1 MKVIIDIPD
10 ENYNHIITEGY
21 RATIDGKV
29 VYRAILDG
37 IPLNDDDR
45 LLSESEIIS
54 ALETMKKQ
62 FEASNEWNR
71 VYGMMVAKNVVK
83 GCPDITKD

>member
-1 MKVIIDIPD
+1 MKVVIDIPD
-10 ENYNHIITEGY
+10 ENYNHIMTEGY

-37 IPLNDDDR
+37 TPLNDDDR

-54 ALETMKKQ
+54 ALETKKKQ
-62 FEASNEWNR
+62 LEALNEWNR

>member
-1 MKVIIDIPD
+1 MKVVIDIPD

-21 RATIDGKV
+21 RSTIDGKV

-37 IPLNDDDR
+37 VPLPKNDR
-45 LLSESEIIS
+45 LLSESELINE
-54 ALETMKKQ
+54 LEIKKKQ

-83 GCPDITKD
+83 GCPDITRD

>member
-1 MKVIIDIPD
+1 MKVVIDIPD

-29 VYRAILDG
+29 VYRAILNG
-37 IPLNDDDR
+37 VPLPKNDR
-45 LLSESEIIS
+45 LLSESELIN
-54 ALETMKKQ
+54 ALETKKKQ

-83 GCPDITKD
+83 DCSDITKD